1 VTITRE
7 QDGQAA
13 TVRPGSVLRRVAW
26 RVLLPVAAG
35 VGLALAPVPA
45 GLTPSAWRYFA
56 LFAAVVVGLVLEPV
70 PAAGVGFIGMA
81 LAAASGLAAPDPEAS
96 LKLAL
101 SGFANGTVWLVFA
114 AFMFALGYE
123 RTGLGKRI
131 ALLLVR
137 RLGGR
142 TLGLGYAVT
151 FADLVLAPFTPS
163 NTARSAGTIFP
174 IIRHIPPLYESHPGP
189 TARRIGAYVIW
200 TEFAATAVTSSMFL
214 TGLAPN
220 LLALGLVE
228 KTIGYRFSMGEWLVG
243 FLPIGV
249 ALIALVPWLIY
260 KIYPPTVTG
269 GAEVPRWAGAE
280 LAAMGPISR
289 NELVMA
295 ALAMV
300 AIGLWIFGGR
310 FMEAATAALVVISL
324 MLLLGLVSWQDI
336 VANKDA
342 WNVLVLLATLFGLA
356 DGLSEVGFVGW
367 FAKGAAGA
375 LVGLSPT
382 VVMAALLAVFFLV
395 HYMFASIT
403 AHATAMLPVVLAAGA
418 SVPGMPVKAFALLL
432 CYSLGVMGIITPYAT
447 GPAPVFYGSCYV
459 SRKEFWTL
467 GLVFGLLFLAALGGI
482 GIPYL
487 LYLYPAR
494 P

>member
-1 VTITRE
+1 MTT
-7 QDGQAA
+7 
-13 TVRPGSVLRRVAW
+13 SVPALRRVPW
-26 RVLLPVAAG
+26 RALLPVAAG
-35 VGLALAPVPA
+35 VGVALVPVPSGLAPQ
-45 GLTPSAWRYFA
+45 AWHYFA
-56 LFAAVVVGLVLEPV
+56 LFVAVVVGLVLEPV

-81 LAAASGLAAPDPEAS
+81 LAAASRLAAPEPDAS

-137 RLGGR
+137 RLGGS
-142 TLGLGYAVT
+142 TLGLGYAIMLS
-151 FADLVLAPFTPS
+151 DLVLAPFTPS

-174 IIRHIPPLYESHPGP
+174 IIRNIPPLYDSQPGP

-228 KTIGYRFSMGEWLVG
+228 KTIGYRFSMGEWVVG
-243 FLPIGV
+243 FLPIGLLLV
-249 ALIALVPWLIY
+249 AVLPWLIY
-260 KIYPPTVTG
+260 KIYPPSVTG
-269 GAEVPRWAGAE
+269 GVEVPQWAAAE
-280 LAAMGPISR
+280 LAKMGGVSR
-289 NELVMA
+289 NELAMA
-295 ALAMV
+295 SLALV
-300 AIGLWIFGGR
+300 AISLWIFGAAV
-310 FMEAATAALVVISL
+310 MEAATAALIVISL
-324 MLLLGLVSWQDI
+324 MLLLRIVTWQEI
-336 VANKDA
+336 LANKDA

-356 DGLSEVGFVGW
+356 EGLNKVGFVAW
-367 FAKGAAGA
+367 FANGSAAA
-375 LVGLSPT
+375 LVGLPPT
-382 VVMAALLAVFFLV
+382 VVMAALVAVFFLV

-403 AHATAMLPVVLAAGA
+403 AHVTAMLPVVLAAGA
-418 SVPGMPVKAFALLL
+418 AVPGVPVKPFALLL

-447 GPAPVFYGSCYV
+447 GPAPVFYGSGYV

-467 GLVFGLLFLAALGGI
+467 GLIFGLLFLTALIGI

-487 LYLYPAR
+487 LYLHP
-494 P
+494 